1 MKKIK
6 TQFGFILHNAQV
18 CYINITVNDAE
29 KESVSLNN
37 GQTKMFAEKELIQYF
52 IPDDPQSPNFIKSS
66 KTKNDVS
73 LRLIFKRQLMNEAML
88 TFFPTVL
95 LISISYATS
104 FFRLPTFFNTA
115 ITVNLTVM
123 LTTTTLL
130 LSVMTRLA
138 KTSYIKWIEYW
149 LIFAQLI
156 PFVQVCFTLSPFKYI
171 LTTPVNII
179 LCFVVHQKDQKCL
192 FICYF
197 F

>member
-1 MKKIK
+1 M
-6 TQFGFILHNAQV
+6 L
-18 CYINITVNDAE
+18 
-29 KESVSLNN
+29 
-37 GQTKMFAEKELIQYF
+37 AEKELVQYF

-66 KTKNDVS
+66 KTKTDIS

-156 PFVQVCFTLSPFKYI
+156 PFVQVPFTSSPFIYI
-171 LTTPVNII
+171 VTIPVNII
-179 LCFVVHQKDQKCL
+179 LCFFVHLNDQKCL
-192 FICYF
+192 LIICYF
-197 F
+197 SRSFSSLLLRASELKKKLVIKRTVILVGSILKVRMRK